1 MTVYLDILLLLLI
14 IAIIELS
21 DLTLVSLILSVQ
33 GLLFLY
39 EFGML
44 KVETLPLFVFSVVI
58 SPFLIYYLTK
68 RTKKD
73 EEEPLI
79 SGFLSVSL
87 LLILVVAGYVLSNI
101 FNLSNLS
108 LPLAFAGV
116 YGLIAKTDLR
126 KTAASLS
133 ILACVAHLFT
143 TSLGFEI
150 DLVLIFLFS
159 ILLLILLYMADK
171 LFAAK
176 RSLSTRD
183 LKELRF

>member
-21 DLTLVSLILSVQ
+21 DLTLVSLILSIQ

-39 EFGML
+39 KFEML
-44 KVETLPLFVFSVVI
+44 EAGAFPLFVFSAI
-58 SPFLIYYLTK
+58 FSPILIYYLTK

-73 EEEPLI
+73 EEKPLI
-79 SGFLSVSL
+79 SGFLSISL

-101 FNLSNLS
+101 FNLSNLI

-143 TSLGFEI
+143 ASLGFEI
-150 DLVLIFLFS
+150 DLVLILLFS

-171 LFAAK
+171 LFATK
-176 RSLSTRD
+176 GSLSTRD